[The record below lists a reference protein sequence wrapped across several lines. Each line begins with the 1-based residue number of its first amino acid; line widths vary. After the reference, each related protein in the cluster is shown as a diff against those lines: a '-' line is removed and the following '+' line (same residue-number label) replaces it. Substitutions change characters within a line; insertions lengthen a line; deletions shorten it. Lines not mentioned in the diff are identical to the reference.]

1 MTNTTDIFLWI
12 WFALTAVSVAY
23 VAYDLFTSTP
33 EMKVMKW
40 GWILVTLYTGIFGL
54 VIYWFSCREP
64 APFTHE
70 KFIAPLWKQSVGS
83 TIHCMAGDA
92 TGIIVAAAI
101 TSILGLPMGID
112 AVIEYFAG
120 FAFGLFIFQA
130 LFMKD
135 ILGGSYW
142 QAVKSSFLPE
152 WLSMNAVMAGM
163 IPTMIILMTRDM
175 RAMEPTSLRFWGIM
189 SLASLVGAVLAYPV
203 NYWLVGKK
211 LKHGM
216 GTERALGKGG
226 AKVEAK
232 GQRSAEAAPSEPAM
246 AAHGAHPKSQPMS
259 DMKTTP
265 EMSGM
270 SESEMTKMPKAN
282 DAATQNERK
291 AALAA
296 APYDMNAMNGAMSGM
311 KMGGNVPASSKFIV
325 TLISLLMLAGGGFL
339 AARYGDLSMRAG
351 DQMQMQMNENR
362 MNEMKH

>member
-40 GWILVTLYTGIFGL
+40 GWILVTLYTGVIGL
-54 VIYWFSCREP
+54 IVYWFSCREP
-64 APFTHE
+64 APGTHE

-101 TSILGLPMGID
+101 TSILGLPMGVD
-112 AVIEYFAG
+112 AIVEYVAG

-135 ILGGSYW
+135 MLGGSYW
-142 QAVKSSFLPE
+142 EALKSSFLPE
-152 WLSMNAVMAGM
+152 WLSMNAMMAGM
-163 IPTMIILMTRDM
+163 IPVMIILMTRDM
-175 RAMEPTSLRFWGIM
+175 RAMEPTSPRFWGIM
-189 SLASLVGAVLAYPV
+189 SLAALVGGVLAYPV
-203 NYWLVGKK
+203 NWWLVSKK

-226 AKVEAK
+226 ADIVIEKTRIAETAADEPVM
-232 GQRSAEAAPSEPAM
+232 SAD
-246 AAHGAHPKSQPMS
+246 GANASSHSMS
-259 DMKTTP
+259 DMKP
-265 EMSGM
+265 MPVMNGMSAGEMSA
-270 SESEMTKMPKAN
+270 MPSVS
-282 DAATQNERK
+282 K
-291 AALAA
+291 AA
-296 APYDMNAMNGAMSGM
+296 PHDMNAMNGAMSGM

>member
-23 VAYDLFTSTP
+23 VAWDLFTRTP

-40 GWILVTLYTGIFGL
+40 GWILVALYTGVIGL
-54 VIYWFSCREP
+54 IVYWFSCREP

-101 TSILGLPMGID
+101 NTILGLPMGID

-135 ILGGSYW
+135 MLGGSYW

-203 NYWLVGKK
+203 NYWLVSKK

-226 AKVEAK
+226 AKVE
-232 GQRSAEAAPSEPAM
+232 GQRSAETAPSESATT
-246 AAHGAHPKSQPMS
+246 AEHGSHTKSQPMS

-291 AALAA
+291 AAPAV
-296 APYDMNAMNGAMSGM
+296 APHDMNAMNGAMSGM

-362 MNEMKH
+362 MNVMKH